1 MDVFQLIGD
10 FLHLVAILM
19 LLLKIIS
26 SKTVIGLS
34 YRTQEL
40 YMVVFLTRY
49 SDLII
54 EHHWGS
60 FYFNF
65 MRFIF
70 IGITATTIY
79 YMKWRRPYK
88 LVLLSF
94 MYRAMMQK
102 QILSNIIGFIQ
113 WHLDWELF
121 FIKAQPYMVSSKPI
135 VGGWKP
141 QLFCLNC
148 T

>member
-70 IGITATTIY
+70 IGITTATIY
-79 YMKWRRPYK
+79 YMKWKRPYK
-88 LVLLSF
+88 LVPLPIIH
-94 MYRAMMQK
+94 RAMM
-102 QILSNIIGFIQ
+102 
-113 WHLDWELF
+113 
-121 FIKAQPYMVSSKPI
+121 PKPI
-135 VGGWKP
+135 P
-141 QLFCLNC
+141 SN
-148 T
+148 TIISIS

>member
-19 LLLKIIS
+19 LLLKILS

-54 EHHWGS
+54 
-60 FYFNF
+60 
-65 MRFIF
+65 
-70 IGITATTIY
+70 
-79 YMKWRRPYK
+79 
-88 LVLLSF
+88 
-94 MYRAMMQK
+94 
-102 QILSNIIGFIQ
+102 
-113 WHLDWELF
+113 
-121 FIKAQPYMVSSKPI
+121 
-135 VGGWKP
+135 
-141 QLFCLNC
+141 
-148 T
+148 